1 MKKILFTIVV
11 TLVFIGCSKESTIE
25 QLSKEVEVSLDF
37 SFTESGSMTRA
48 GSTVYADFYNK
59 YIKTKQLTP
68 KTFNLTFKNKETGA
82 TATIRGS
89 WNKKHSFKLL
99 TGDYEVIGTSYPY
112 GIHSAACIDS
122 LYLKFNEKIT
132 SAENSIRN
140 GIEKIKGLFHFSW
153 KLPDLKTP
161 HFSITGSFG
170 LKPPSVP
177 KITTKWF
184 AEGGIM
190 TSPTIFGE
198 NGNQLLGGGEAGDEA
213 ILPLSSLWDKMGQF
227 IHKEMNDSE
236 GAEKSEAS
244 YFNTITQREM
254 HSVSSFK
261 ETTGSSIKERQ
272 ITEKEGK
279 IVIQKLEIKVDP
291 KNIKELKM
299 LEKLINELTDAQN
312 SSGEP
317 EPA

>member
-132 SAENSIRN
+132 IMNDTESVNLTAIYDSFMTIFDKNDKSKIEFQENLEIIKEYLNSIKDFIKDNNSKYRN
-140 GIEKIKGLFHFSW
+140 IYYDTKNEIDELY
-153 KLPDLKTP
+153 
-161 HFSITGSFG
+161 
-170 LKPPSVP
+170 P
-177 KITTKWF
+177 KF
-184 AEGGIM
+184 
-190 TSPTIFGE
+190 
-198 NGNQLLGGGEAGDEA
+198 QEAV
-213 ILPLSSLWDKMGQF
+213 K
-227 IHKEMNDSE
+227 KYN
-236 GAEKSEAS
+236 
-244 YFNTITQREM
+244 
-254 HSVSSFK
+254 
-261 ETTGSSIKERQ
+261 
-272 ITEKEGK
+272 
-279 IVIQKLEIKVDP
+279 
-291 KNIKELKM
+291 NIKTQIENLLNQAK
-299 LEKLINELTDAQN
+299 KIN
-312 SSGEP
+312 
-317 EPA
+317 

>member
-1 MKKILFTIVV
+1 MKKKFFTN
-11 TLVFIGCSKESTIE
+11 LW
-25 QLSKEVEVSLDF
+25 
-37 SFTESGSMTRA
+37 
-48 GSTVYADFYNK
+48 
-59 YIKTKQLTP
+59 
-68 KTFNLTFKNKETGA
+68 LTFH
-82 TATIRGS
+82 S
-89 WNKKHSFKLL
+89 W
-99 TGDYEVIGTSYPY
+99 
-112 GIHSAACIDS
+112 
-122 LYLKFNEKIT
+122 
-132 SAENSIRN
+132 
-140 GIEKIKGLFHFSW
+140 
-153 KLPDLKTP
+153 
-161 HFSITGSFG
+161 
-170 LKPPSVP
+170 
-177 KITTKWF
+177 
-184 AEGGIM
+184 
-190 TSPTIFGE
+190 
-198 NGNQLLGGGEAGDEA
+198 
-213 ILPLSSLWDKMGQF
+213 SLWDKMGQF

>member
-132 SAENSIRN
+132 IMNDTESVNLTAIYDSFMTIFDKNDKSKIELVKSPGSSNPNIAFKDIDNIFYAFFNEDFLGHTSKIYVFRNNTNSI
-140 GIEKIKGLFHFSW
+140 IELDDIPFEKG
-153 KLPDLKTP
+153 KYY
-161 HFSITGSFG
+161 
-170 LKPPSVP
+170 
-177 KITTKWF
+177 
-184 AEGGIM
+184 
-190 TSPTIFGE
+190 
-198 NGNQLLGGGEAGDEA
+198 
-213 ILPLSSLWDKMGQF
+213 
-227 IHKEMNDSE
+227 
-236 GAEKSEAS
+236 
-244 YFNTITQREM
+244 YFNDIDN
-254 HSVSSFK
+254 SFNIPPM
-261 ETTGSSIKERQ
+261 E
-272 ITEKEGK
+272 EG
-279 IVIQKLEIKVDP
+279 
-291 KNIKELKM
+291 N
-299 LEKLINELTDAQN
+299 
-312 SSGEP
+312 
-317 EPA
+317 